1 VRLVVLKPKNI
12 SGTARVARL
21 GTATLLA
28 E

>member
-1 VRLVVLKPKNI
+1 VRLAVLKPKNI

-21 GTATLLA
+21 GTVIPRA